1 MIIYTARSGDTL
13 YSIARDYGLT
23 IGELQRFNG
32 LPDPDRLSVGQD
44 ILIPVSDSIHTVSRG
59 ESLYSIAIEYGTTV
73 DNIIARNPDL
83 KPPYMIYPGMT
94 LYIPSS
100 TSQKLTIDVN
110 GYAYPSISDAT
121 LEATLPFLT
130 YLSIFSHSVN
140 SDGTLNSIDD
150 SRLISTALS
159 RNTRPIMV
167 ITNTE
172 EGGGF
177 RSEIT
182 NTILNSDSIRQTL
195 IENVVSTAKVKGYKG
210 VDVDFEYI
218 YPDDREKYN
227 EFLSLLRNELDK
239 AGLELSTAIAPKLSA
254 DQQGTLY
261 EAHDY
266 AYHGKVADRVIIMTY
281 EWGYLYGPPM
291 AVAPINEVR
300 KVLSYAVTEIPTT
313 KILMGMPNYGYDWTL
328 PYESGRPA
336 TILSING
343 AITRAADMQTV
354 IQFSDTS
361 KAPYYEY
368 SQNGREHVVWF
379 ENPRS
384 IKAKLGLVKDFN
396 LGGISIWTVNQ
407 LYLQGLR
414 VISDTFNIRKFPTD

>member
-1 MIIYTARSGDTL
+1 MIIYVAKSGDTL
-13 YSIARDYGLT
+13 YSIARNYGIT
-23 IGELQRFNG
+23 VGELQRFNG
-32 LPDPDRLSVGQD
+32 LPDPDRISVGQD
-44 ILIPVSDSIHTVSRG
+44 ILIPVSDSTHTVSRG

-73 DNIIARNPDL
+73 ENIIARNPDL
-83 KPPYMIYPGMT
+83 RPPYMIYPGMV

-100 TSQKLTIDVN
+100 ASTNRTIDVN
-110 GYAYPSISDAT
+110 GYAYPSISRST
-121 LEATLPFLT
+121 LEATLPYLT

-140 SDGTLNSIDD
+140 ADGTINQLDD
-150 SRLISTALS
+150 GWMITTAL
-159 RNTRPIMV
+159 RTGTKPIMV

-182 NTILNSDSIRQTL
+182 HTVLNSDTIRATL
-195 IENVVSTAKVKGYKG
+195 IETIVSTARTKGYKG
-210 VDVDFEYI
+210 VDVDFEYV

-227 EFLSLLRNELDK
+227 EFLNLLKTELDRY
-239 AGLELSTAIAPKLSA
+239 GLELSTAIAPKISA
-254 DQQGTLY
+254 DQKGTLY

-266 AYHGKVADRVIIMTY
+266 AFHGEVADRVIIMTY

-300 KVLSYAVTEIPTT
+300 KVLSYAVTEIPSG

-328 PYESGRPA
+328 PYESGKPA

-343 AITRAADMQTV
+343 AITRAADQRTV
-354 IQFSDTS
+354 IQFSETS
-361 KAPYYEY
+361 KSPFYEY
-368 SQNGREHVVWF
+368 RENGRDHIVWF

-384 IKAKLGLVKDFN
+384 IEAKLKLVKDFN

-407 LYLQGLR
+407 FYLQAWR